1 MHVSTYSLGVVLMLL
16 GIGSFAAV
24 FALLIWAHRRH
35 NRMYPKGRD
44 RIGRDPEAAQAT
56 RRFETMWTF
65 FSGRGGGGF

>member
-1 MHVSTYSLGVVLMLL
+1 MAGFLFWLFGLIALVAVL
-16 GIGSFAAV
+16 
-24 FALLIWAHRRH
+24 ALPIWALRRH

>member
-1 MHVSTYSLGVVLMLL
+1 VNAIYALEMLL
-16 GIGSFAAV
+16 GLVIAV
-24 FALLIWAHRRH
+24 GIFALLIWALRRH

-65 FSGRGGGGF
+65 FSGRGGGDF